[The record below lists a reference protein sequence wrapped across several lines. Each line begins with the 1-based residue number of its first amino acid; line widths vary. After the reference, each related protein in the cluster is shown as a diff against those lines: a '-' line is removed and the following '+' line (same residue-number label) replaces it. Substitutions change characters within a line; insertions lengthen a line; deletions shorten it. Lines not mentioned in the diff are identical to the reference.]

1 MSIGSR
7 ILAAALIGALAA
19 APMAVFA
26 QGTQT
31 APATKAAPPVAAP
44 APAAKPA
51 TAAPAPMA
59 DPMDIN
65 TASKDQLM
73 TLEGIGEA
81 RSDGIIKGRP
91 YRAKNEL
98 TDRGIVPDAVY
109 EKIKDKII
117 ARQIAATPAAKPAA
131 APAVAPA
138 KPADTTTKK

>member
-7 ILAAALIGALAA
+7 ILAAALIGALAV

-31 APATKAAPPVAAP
+31 APAAKPAAPPPAA

-51 TAAPAPMA
+51 TAAPAPVA
-59 DPMDIN
+59 DPLDIN

-73 TLEGIGEA
+73 TLDGIGEA

-98 TDRGIVPDAVY
+98 TDRGIIPDPVY

-117 ARQIAATPAAKPAA
+117 AKQVAAAPAAKPAA
-131 APAVAPA
+131 TPAAAPA